1 MGESPLE
8 RAEFWRGDS
17 CGGGSASAVLYPV
30 MGPAPARSNDF
41 FASRGENLEAQLR
54 DLEHCLE
61 KIRADEQDKIAR
73 LEETLLNESAHR
85 IHDFE
90 RRLEHEWLA
99 LRQLHEES
107 LKTVEQRTVDIAGNC
122 VGVVHEALAVLRARE
137 SDAPPVT
144 PAPDASPSRVTTI
157 MLVAALLTLTALSA
171 YTTWRLNRDLDAISA
186 RAAAGEARVAELQR
200 FVENQSRD
208 ASLATQRLTSEA
220 LAAAT
225 KAQRLAG
232 VLAASDVRVYPLR
245 GQAAAAASGGQV
257 FFSPARGIALSASRV
272 SRLPSNQ
279 TYQLWATTNRGS
291 VSLGFIEP
299 DAQGR
304 VDSAFEPTPDLAATI
319 IGFML
324 TIEPT
329 GGSEQPSGP
338 IALTS

>member
-1 MGESPLE
+1 
-8 RAEFWRGDS
+8 
-17 CGGGSASAVLYPV
+17 

-41 FASRGENLEAQLR
+41 FASRSADLDAQLR
-54 DLEHCLE
+54 DLEQRLE
-61 KIRADEQDKIAR
+61 KIRAEEQEKIAR
-73 LEETLLNESAHR
+73 LEDTLLNESAGR

-107 LKTVEQRTVDIAGNC
+107 LKTVEQRTVDIASNC
-122 VGVVHEALAVLRARE
+122 VSVVHEALAVLRARE
-137 SDAPPVT
+137 SDAPAVALDPHGT
-144 PAPDASPSRVTTI
+144 PSRVTPI
-157 MLVAALLTLTALSA
+157 MLVAALLTLIALSA
-171 YTTWRLNRDLDAISA
+171 YTTWRLNRDLNAISA
-186 RAAAGEARVAELQR
+186 RAAAGETRIAELQA
-200 FVENQSRD
+200 FIETQSRD

-220 LAAAT
+220 LAAAR
-225 KAQRLAG
+225 KAGRLAG

-245 GQAAAAASGGQV
+245 GQAAAVPSTGQV

-272 SRLPSNQ
+272 SRLPPNQ
-279 TYQLWATTNRGS
+279 TYQLWATTNRGA

-299 DAQGR
+299 DAQGL
-304 VDSAFEPTPDLAATI
+304 VDSAFEPTPDLAPNI

-329 GGSEQPSGP
+329 GGSERPSGP